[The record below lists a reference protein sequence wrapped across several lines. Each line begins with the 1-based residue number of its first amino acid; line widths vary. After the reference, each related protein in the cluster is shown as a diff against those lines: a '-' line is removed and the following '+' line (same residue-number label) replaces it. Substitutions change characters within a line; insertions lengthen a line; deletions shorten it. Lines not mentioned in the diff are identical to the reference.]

1 MYHDAQIYMPT
12 KNIVS
17 EEPWDYEKW
26 YKNDM
31 KNFFLNEF
39 DLNGVK

>member
-1 MYHDAQIYMPT
+1 MPS
-12 KNIVS
+12 KNMVS
-17 EEPWDYEKW
+17 EEPWNYEDW

-39 DLNGVK
+39 DLNGVKEV

>member
-1 MYHDAQIYMPT
+1 MPN
-12 KNIVS
+12 KNMVS
-17 EEPWDYEKW
+17 DESWNYEDW

-39 DLNGVK
+39 DLNGVKEV